1 MQISFRRKYYWIAKI
16 TLNFEYNYRII
27 LMKVHF
33 KGTRGSI
40 PTAPTAK
47 TIREK
52 VVATLLAA
60 RGKDLRSETQIR
72 EFVKE
77 QLPFQHGHTYGGNTP
92 CLNIETGSDEYLI
105 FDGGSGIRPLGK
117 EILEEGTTGKT
128 FHIFFSHFH
137 YDHVQG
143 IPFFAPAFIPGNKV
157 IFHGGHDTLEQT
169 LRDQMKTPFFP
180 IPFETF
186 AADISFEVHK
196 PGDLINICDVQIS
209 LLEQNHPGVSY
220 GYRVDQGDK
229 SFVYSTDAE
238 HTSPAHGKEYPFIE
252 FIKETDL
259 LIFDAPYTHSQ
270 SIGNREHWGHSSNIM
285 GVELAARG
293 EVGTLAIFHHDPSFS
308 DKEMDDF
315 LAHTKKFLDRS
326 KLAVRETRPG
336 IPGAPSPRSHPSEV
350 IVAYDGLVF
359 EV

>member
-1 MQISFRRKYYWIAKI
+1 MQIPFRRKYYWIAKI
-16 TLNFEYNYRII
+16 TLNFEYNYRLI

-220 GYRVDQGDK
+220 GYRVDQGD
-229 SFVYSTDAE
+229 SRSCIRPMPSTPVPP
-238 HTSPAHGKEYPFIE
+238 TGKNIPILNLSKGPICLFLTLPTPIPSLS
-252 FIKETDL
+252 ETV
-259 LIFDAPYTHSQ
+259 
-270 SIGNREHWGHSSNIM
+270 SIGDIQ
-285 GVELAARG
+285 
-293 EVGTLAIFHHDPSFS
+293 AI
-308 DKEMDDF
+308 
-315 LAHTKKFLDRS
+315 
-326 KLAVRETRPG
+326 
-336 IPGAPSPRSHPSEV
+336 
-350 IVAYDGLVF
+350 
-359 EV
+359 